1 MMDGEGDGLR
11 FSRAVL
17 GILGS
22 FWLSFSRKEPKFVA
36 HLYINHVGGLLS
48 IYALLDFFDFF
59 CRSVH
64 STLHYTTHTQPSW
77 CWLRPSTI

>member
-22 FWLSFSRKEPKFVA
+22 FWLSFSGNEPKFVA
-36 HLYINHVGGLLS
+36 HLCINHIGGIV
-48 IYALLDFFDFF
+48 IYICFAGFFDFF

-64 STLHYTTHTQPSW
+64 STLHTTHTQLS
-77 CWLRPSTI
+77 